1 MLLVNTELT
10 PQQRLDRAVT
20 DIMAHERYIAL
31 AGVMMIGT
39 RKTCPTTPTAYTNG
53 RDEVYGETMINAL
66 TEENLRYIVL
76 HEVEGHK
83 LHRHLTTWAHLFEID
98 AECANWATDYYTNL
112 MLNDENKND
121 GFAVMPTGEYAGL
134 VDEKYR
140 GMDTAQ
146 IFNDLYEKK
155 QEEEKKGGKSGGE
168 SGEGDGESGDGESG
182 DGESGDGESGDKPQG
197 FDEHD
202 WEGAKEMSEPEK
214 RTLDAEVERA
224 VRQGVITAGK
234 AGGVGGLLS
243 IDKLLKP
250 KIDPKELLREFVTQT
265 CVGKDDATWRRP
277 NRRKLAMG
285 LLAPSGISEKVGEL
299 VFGIDTSGSCMSAAE
314 MTKFLSIAK
323 QIAETTSPTTIRII
337 YWGTS
342 IGGDELYGLGGKPIE
357 TMVES
362 MKPRSTGGTRISC
375 LTEYMKE
382 KKIEAQAVVVLTDG
396 YLGGDWGKWDKPVLW
411 LITSDNTPSTRPDV
425 GKYAHVKFN

>member
-1 MLLVNTELT
+1 MLLMNTELT
-10 PQQRLDRAVT
+10 PQQRLDKAVT
-20 DIMAHERYIAL
+20 DIMAHDRYIAL

-39 RKTCPTTPTAYTNG
+39 RKTCPIEPTARTNG
-53 RDEVYGETMINAL
+53 RDEVYGETMINAI
-66 TEENLRYIVL
+66 TEENLRYLVL

-98 AECANWATDYYTNL
+98 AECANKAADYYTNL

-155 QEEEKKGGKSGGE
+155 QEQEKKKGGE
-168 SGEGDGESGDGESG
+168 SGDGDGESGDGESG
-182 DGESGDGESGDKPQG
+182 DGPQG

-224 VRQGVITAGK
+224 VRQGAITAGK
-234 AGGVGGLLS
+234 VGGVGGLLC
-243 IDKLLKP
+243 INKLLKP

-299 VFGIDTSGSCMSAAE
+299 VFAIDTSGSCMGAAE

-342 IGGDELYGLGGKPIE
+342 IGGDELYGFGGKPIE

-382 KKIEAQAVVVLTDG
+382 KKVEAQAVVVLTDG

-411 LITSDNTPSTRPDV
+411 LITSDNLSLI
-425 GKYAHVKFN
+425 HI

>member
-10 PQQRLDRAVT
+10 PQQRLDRTVT
-20 DIMAHERYIAL
+20 DIMAHKRYIAL

-39 RKTCPTTPTAYTNG
+39 RKTCPNTPTAYTNG

-83 LHRHLTTWAHLFEID
+83 LHRHLTTWAHLFELD
-98 AECANWATDYYTNL
+98 AECANKAADYYTNL
-112 MLNDENKND
+112 MLNDENKED
-121 GFAVMPTGEYAGL
+121 RFAVMPTGEYAGL

-155 QEEEKKGGKSGGE
+155 QEEEKKGG
-168 SGEGDGESGDGESG
+168 ESGDEP
-182 DGESGDGESGDKPQG
+182 KG

-202 WEGAKEMSEPEK
+202 WKDAKEMSEPEK
-214 RTLDAEVERA
+214 RALDAEIERA
-224 VRQGVITAGK
+224 VRQGAITAGK
-234 AGGVGGLLS
+234 MGGVGGLLS
-243 IDKLLKP
+243 IGKLLKP
-250 KIDPKELLREFVTQT
+250 KIDPKALLHDFVTQT
-265 CVGKDDATWRRP
+265 CVGKDDSTWRRF

-299 VFGIDTSGSCMSAAE
+299 VFAIDTSGSCMSERE

-357 TMVES
+357 TMIES

>member
-1 MLLVNTELT
+1 MLLMNTELT
-10 PQQRLDRAVT
+10 PQQRLDKAVT
-20 DIMAHERYIAL
+20 DIMAHDRYIAL

-39 RKTCPTTPTAYTNG
+39 RKTCPIEPTARTNG
-53 RDEVYGETMINAL
+53 RDEVYGETMINAI
-66 TEENLRYIVL
+66 TEENLRYLVL

-98 AECANWATDYYTNL
+98 AECANKAADYYTNL

-155 QEEEKKGGKSGGE
+155 QEQEKKKGGE
-168 SGEGDGESGDGESG
+168 SGDGDGESGDGESG
-182 DGESGDGESGDKPQG
+182 DGPQG

-224 VRQGVITAGK
+224 VRQGAITAGK
-234 AGGVGGLLS
+234 VGGVGGLLC
-243 IDKLLKP
+243 INKLLKP

-299 VFGIDTSGSCMSAAE
+299 VFAIDTSGSCMGAAE

-342 IGGDELYGLGGKPIE
+342 IGGDELYGFGGKPIE

-382 KKIEAQAVVVLTDG
+382 KKVEAQAVVVLTDG

-411 LITSDNTPSTRPDV
+411 LITSDNSSSTRPDV

>member
-10 PQQRLDRAVT
+10 PQQRLDRTVT
-20 DIMAHERYIAL
+20 DIMAHKRYIAL

-39 RKTCPTTPTAYTNG
+39 RKTCPNTPTAYTNG

-83 LHRHLTTWAHLFEID
+83 LHRHLTTWSHLFDID
-98 AECANWATDYYTNL
+98 AECANKAADYYTNL
-112 MLNDENKND
+112 MLNDENKED
-121 GFAVMPTGEYAGL
+121 RFAVMPTGEYAGL

-155 QEEEKKGGKSGGE
+155 QEEEKKGG
-168 SGEGDGESGDGESG
+168 ESGDGESG
-182 DGESGDGESGDKPQG
+182 DGESGDGGGGESGDEPKG

-202 WEGAKEMSEPEK
+202 WKDAKEMSEPEK
-214 RTLDAEVERA
+214 RALDAEIERA
-224 VRQGVITAGK
+224 VRQGAITAGK
-234 AGGVGGLLS
+234 MGGVGGLLS
-243 IDKLLKP
+243 IGKLLKP
-250 KIDPKELLREFVTQT
+250 KIDPKALLHDFVTQT
-265 CVGKDDATWRRP
+265 CVGKDDSTWRRF

-299 VFGIDTSGSCMSAAE
+299 VFAIDTSGSCMSERE

-357 TMVES
+357 TMIES